1 MKVFGCLVLS
11 LFSVGLI
18 IGCPRVIDLAALDDV
33 VVGDDLDV
41 GGQVNAGSGNIG
53 GVEIDEDGNVRVPG
67 DLTVGGDIM
76 ELPEPPLPPPL
87 PLPPP
92 IDEPPSPVIP
102 AVLTA
107 AIKALNNQTLF
118 DIGESINL
126 EVIAVGGTPL
136 YGLRCLWPDAQ
147 FTVVNESSVS
157 RFQFSRQIAIPG
169 SGTINC
175 RITSNDGQTA
185 NVWYAIIVE

>member
-53 GVEIDEDGNVRVPG
+53 GVEIDEDGNVSVPG
-67 DLTVGGDIM
+67 DLTVGGDIV
-76 ELPEPPLPPPL
+76 ELPTPPV
-87 PLPPP
+87 
-92 IDEPPSPVIP
+92 DEPPPP
-102 AVLTA
+102 APETLTA
-107 AIKALNNQTLF
+107 AIKAPDNQTLF
-118 DIGESINL
+118 DVGESINL
-126 EVIAVGGTPL
+126 EVIAVGGVLPL
-136 YGLRCLWPDAQ
+136 NLRCLWPDGQ
-147 FTVVNESSVS
+147 FTVVNESTVS

-175 RITSNDGQTA
+175 QVTSADGQEA
-185 NVWYAIIVE
+185 KVWHAITVE